1 MSLHQKSSVTEPPAM
16 PHSSRQSFLS
26 APVPDEDA
34 APRWGQRLRRRL
46 LPQSLAART
55 TLLLIGGLGVIQ
67 IIGLTIHAMDRFDF
81 DQRMIYERTRSKMF
95 SYYRAI
101 VETAP
106 SDRDRELAAL
116 HLPENVHITLT
127 PGPEPDMINA
137 RALPPHPPG
146 GHPGDWNGHRPDD
159 MGAIPFFGPWGGG
172 GGPPDHRGGPGGPGG
187 PHGFG
192 PENDGG
198 MGPLPPSMRPE
209 QVLISPTSGR
219 RRAVAFL
226 LPDERRWVT
235 IHYILPQPS
244 LFRSPTFPIAFLI
257 MTFTGGLLILWGV
270 RRLIAPVSTLA
281 AAAEELGRNMNAPPM
296 PEDGPREVARA
307 AHAFNTMAHRIRR
320 YLMDR
325 TLMLT
330 AIGHD
335 LRTPITRLKLR
346 AEFIEDDEMRAKMLN
361 DLDELEAMVAAT
373 LAFGRDA
380 SQREPM
386 GQVNLT
392 AMLQTIADEAA
403 ETHIDAADRIVF
415 VSENMPDVL
424 VRARPMALKRALNN
438 LVTNAVK
445 YGGGARITLLH
456 PIKGNGEDA
465 EEYKV
470 TILIEDDGP
479 GLPTEDLE
487 RMFDPF
493 VRAEQSRNRETG
505 GTGLGLSISRN
516 IIWGLG
522 GDIRLGNRQPH
533 GLRVTVTLV
542 C

>member
-1 MSLHQKSSVTEPPAM
+1 M
-16 PHSSRQSFLS
+16 PHSPRQSFLS
-26 APVPDEDA
+26 APVTDENA
-34 APRWGQRLRRRL
+34 KPGWGQRLRRRL

-81 DQRMIYERTRSKMF
+81 DQRMIYERARSKMF

-116 HLPENVHITLT
+116 PLPENVHITLT
-127 PGPEPDMINA
+127 PGPEPDMIDA
-137 RALPPHPPG
+137 RAVPPHPQ
-146 GHPGDWNGHRPDD
+146 GHPGEWGGHKDD
-159 MGAIPFFGPWGGG
+159 MGPVPFFGPHWPGGS
-172 GGPPDHRGGPGGPGG
+172 PDHRGADSFGPDHHRDAGGPDGHGG

-209 QVLISPTSGR
+209 QVLVSPTSGR

-235 IHYILPQPS
+235 IHYVLPRPS
-244 LFRSPTFPIAFLI
+244 PFRSPTFPIAFLL

-296 PEDGPREVARA
+296 PENGPREVARA

-320 YLMDR
+320 YLTDR

-346 AEFIEDDEMRAKMLN
+346 AEFIEDNEMRAKMLS

-403 ETHIDAADRIVF
+403 ETHVDVADHITF
-415 VSENMPDVL
+415 ISDNMPDVL
-424 VRARPMALKRALNN
+424 VRARPMALKRALSN

-456 PIKGNGEDA
+456 PTKGNGEDA
-465 EEYKV
+465 DEYKV
-470 TILIEDDGP
+470 TVLIEDEGP

>member
-1 MSLHQKSSVTEPPAM
+1 M
-16 PHSSRQSFLS
+16 PSESRPSFLFTP
-26 APVPDEDA
+26 APQA
-34 APRWGQRLRRRL
+34 AEAPPGWWQRLMRRL

-55 TLLLIGGLGVIQ
+55 TLLLMGGLGVIQ
-67 IIGLTIHAMDRFDF
+67 VVGLTIHAMDRFDF
-81 DQRMIYERTRSKMF
+81 DQRMIHEQARSKVF
-95 SYYRAI
+95 TYYRAI

-106 SDRDRELAAL
+106 EDRARELAAL
-116 HLPENVHITLT
+116 HLPEGVSITLT
-127 PGPEPDMINA
+127 PGPEPDMVNGL
-137 RALPPHPPG
+137 ALAPHPQPHMHG
-146 GHPGDWNGHRPDD
+146 PDDWNGRPNGG
-159 MGAIPFFGPWGGG
+159 MGG
-172 GGPPDHRGGPGGPGG
+172 
-187 PHGFG
+187 GFG
-192 PENDGG
+192 PEGHHFGEEGGPGPRGFRWGGRPGGPDGPGEGDGG
-198 MGPLPPSMRPE
+198 MGPLPQSLRPE
-209 QVLISPTSGR
+209 QVMVSPGTGR
-219 RRAVAFL
+219 HRTVAFL

-235 IHYILPQPS
+235 IHYILPRPS

-257 MTFTGGLLILWGV
+257 LTCAGGVLILWGV

-281 AAAEELGRNMNAPPM
+281 AAAEELGRNVNAPPM

-320 YLMDR
+320 YLTDR

-346 AEFIEDDEMRAKMLN
+346 AEFVEDDEMRARMLS

-392 AMLQTIADEAA
+392 ALLQTIADETT
-403 ETHIDAADRIVF
+403 ETCPALEGKVTF
-415 VSENMPDVL
+415 SSEMPDVL
-424 VRARPMALKRALNN
+424 VRARPVALKRALGN
-438 LVTNAVK
+438 LVSNAVK
-445 YGGGARITLLH
+445 YAGGARIILLPPH
-456 PIKGNGEDA
+456 RGAGDDA
-465 EEYKV
+465 DEYRV
-470 TILIEDDGP
+470 TILIEDEGP

-522 GDIRLGNRQPH
+522 GDIRLGNRHPH

>member
-1 MSLHQKSSVTEPPAM
+1 
-16 PHSSRQSFLS
+16 
-26 APVPDEDA
+26 
-34 APRWGQRLRRRL
+34 
-46 LPQSLAART
+46 
-55 TLLLIGGLGVIQ
+55 
-67 IIGLTIHAMDRFDF
+67 
-81 DQRMIYERTRSKMF
+81 
-95 SYYRAI
+95 
-101 VETAP
+101 
-106 SDRDRELAAL
+106 
-116 HLPENVHITLT
+116 
-127 PGPEPDMINA
+127 
-137 RALPPHPPG
+137 
-146 GHPGDWNGHRPDD
+146 
-159 MGAIPFFGPWGGG
+159 
-172 GGPPDHRGGPGGPGG
+172 
-187 PHGFG
+187 
-192 PENDGG
+192 

-219 RRAVAFL
+219 KRAVAFL

>member
-1 MSLHQKSSVTEPPAM
+1 M
-16 PHSSRQSFLS
+16 PHSHRQSFLS
-26 APVPDEDA
+26 APVPDENT
-34 APRWGQRLRRRL
+34 APGWGQKLRRRL

-116 HLPENVHITLT
+116 PLPENVHITLT

-137 RALPPHPPG
+137 RALPRPPG
-146 GHPGDWNGHRPDD
+146 RAGEWNGHRPDD
-159 MGAIPFFGPWGGG
+159 MGAVPFFGPWTGGQHDHRDGPDGTG
-172 GGPPDHRGGPGGPGG
+172 GGPHGPGGS
-187 PHGFG
+187 HGFG

-244 LFRSPTFPIAFLI
+244 PFRSPTFPIAFLI

-296 PEDGPREVARA
+296 PENGPREVARA

-346 AEFIEDDEMRAKMLN
+346 AEFVEDDEMRTKMLN

-386 GQVNLT
+386 GQINLT

-403 ETHIDAADRIVF
+403 ETHIDAADKIMF

-456 PIKGNGEDA
+456 PHKGNGEDA

-470 TILIEDDGP
+470 TILIEDEGP

>member
-1 MSLHQKSSVTEPPAM
+1 MSNSSW
-16 PHSSRQSFLS
+16 SSFLS
-26 APVPDEDA
+26 SPETDESTAPG
-34 APRWGQRLRRRL
+34 WMQRIRQRL

-55 TLLLIGGLGVIQ
+55 TLLLIGGLGIIQ

-81 DQRMIYERTRSKMF
+81 DQRMIYERARSKMF
-95 SYYRAI
+95 TYYRAI

-116 HLPENVHITLT
+116 HLPENITITLT

-137 RALPPHPPG
+137 RALPGRPPFAAHMHQPHEWNGPRADDMAPVPFGPG
-146 GHPGDWNGHRPDD
+146 GPDGGGDGPGRHN
-159 MGAIPFFGPWGGG
+159 G
-172 GGPPDHRGGPGGPGG
+172 GGPFSPDSPGG

-192 PENDGG
+192 PENDQG

-209 QVLISPTSGR
+209 QVLVSPATGR

-235 IHYILPQPS
+235 IHYVLPRPS
-244 LFRSPTFPIAFLI
+244 PFRSPTFPIAFLI

-296 PEDGPREVARA
+296 PENGPREVARA

-320 YLMDR
+320 YLTDR

-346 AEFIEDDEMRAKMLN
+346 AEFIEDDEMRIKMLS

-392 AMLQTIADEAA
+392 AMLQTITDEAA
-403 ETHIDAADRIVF
+403 ETYLDAADQIVF

-424 VRARPMALKRALNN
+424 VRARPMALKRALSN

-456 PIKGNGEDA
+456 PHKGNGEDA
-465 EEYKV
+465 DEYKV
-470 TILIEDDGP
+470 TILIEDEGP

>member
-1 MSLHQKSSVTEPPAM
+1 MSPV
-16 PHSSRQSFLS
+16 SRPFFLFS
-26 APVPDEDA
+26 APLTSA
-34 APRWGQRLRRRL
+34 KTPRGWRQRLMCRL

-67 IIGLTIHAMDRFDF
+67 VVGLTIHAMDRFDF
-81 DQRMIYERTRSKMF
+81 DQRMIHERARSKVF
-95 SYYRAI
+95 TYYRAI

-106 SDRDRELAAL
+106 PDRARELAAL
-116 HLPENVHITLT
+116 QLPEGVSMTLT
-127 PGPEPDMINA
+127 PGPEPDMVNG
-137 RALPPHPPG
+137 LVLPSHPPPHMHGPD
-146 GHPGDWNGHRPDD
+146 DWNGHPD
-159 MGAIPFFGPWGGG
+159 GTGEGRGFGPHGFHWSG
-172 GGPPDHRGGPGGPGG
+172 HPGGPGEG
-187 PHGFG
+187 DP
-192 PENDGG
+192 G
-198 MGPLPPSMRPE
+198 MGPLPQSLRPE
-209 QVLISPTSGR
+209 QVMVSPIPGR
-219 RRAVAFL
+219 HRTVAFL

-235 IHYILPQPS
+235 IHYVLPRPS

-257 MTFTGGLLILWGV
+257 MTFAGGILILWGV

-281 AAAEELGRNMNAPPM
+281 AAAEELGRNVNAPPM
-296 PEDGPREVARA
+296 PADGPREVARA

-320 YLMDR
+320 YLTDR

-346 AEFIEDDEMRAKMLN
+346 AEFVEDDEIRAKMLS

-380 SQREPM
+380 AQREPM

-392 AMLQTIADEAA
+392 ALLQTIADETT
-403 ETHIDAADRIVF
+403 ETCPLLEDKVTF
-415 VSENMPDVL
+415 LSETPDNVL
-424 VRARPMALKRALNN
+424 VRARPVALKRALGN
-438 LVTNAVK
+438 LVSNAVK
-445 YGGGARITLLH
+445 YAGEARIVLL
-456 PIKGNGEDA
+456 PPQRGEGDDA
-465 EEYKV
+465 GEYKV
-470 TILIEDDGP
+470 TILIEDEGP

-522 GDIRLGNRQPH
+522 GDIRLGNRNPH

>member
-1 MSLHQKSSVTEPPAM
+1 MSNSSW
-16 PHSSRQSFLS
+16 SSFLS
-26 APVPDEDA
+26 SPETDESTAPG
-34 APRWGQRLRRRL
+34 WMQRIRQRL

-55 TLLLIGGLGVIQ
+55 TLLLIGGLGIIQ

-81 DQRMIYERTRSKMF
+81 DQRMIYERARSKMF
-95 SYYRAI
+95 TYYRAI

-116 HLPENVHITLT
+116 HLPENITITLT

-137 RALPPHPPG
+137 RALPGRPPFAAHMHQPHE
-146 GHPGDWNGHRPDD
+146 WNGPRADD
-159 MGAIPFFGPWGGG
+159 MGPVPFGPGGPDGGGDGPGRHNG
-172 GGPPDHRGGPGGPGG
+172 GGPFSPDSPGG

-192 PENDGG
+192 PENDQG

-209 QVLISPTSGR
+209 QVLVSPATGR

-235 IHYILPQPS
+235 IHYVLPRPS
-244 LFRSPTFPIAFLI
+244 PFRSPTFPIAFLI

-296 PEDGPREVARA
+296 PENGPREVARA

-320 YLMDR
+320 YLTDR

-346 AEFIEDDEMRAKMLN
+346 AEFIEDDEMRIKMLS

-392 AMLQTIADEAA
+392 AMLQTITDEAA
-403 ETHIDAADRIVF
+403 ETYLDAADQIVF

-424 VRARPMALKRALNN
+424 VRARPMALKRALSN

-456 PIKGNGEDA
+456 PHKGNGEDA
-465 EEYKV
+465 DEYKV
-470 TILIEDDGP
+470 TILIEDEGP

>member
-1 MSLHQKSSVTEPPAM
+1 MQPLPGS
-16 PHSSRQSFLS
+16 SFLS
-26 APVPDEDA
+26 APPPAEKPPGA
-34 APRWGQRLRRRL
+34 WPRLWRRL

-55 TLLLIGGLGVIQ
+55 TLLLIGGLGIIQ
-67 IIGLTIHAMDRFDF
+67 IIGLTIHALDRFDF
-81 DQRMIYERTRSKMF
+81 DQRMIYERARSKMF
-95 SYYRAI
+95 TYYRAI

-116 HLPENVHITLT
+116 HLPESVHITLT

-137 RALPPHPPG
+137 MALPPRPQHHMPPG
-146 GHPGDWNGHRPDD
+146 EWNGGHMPDD
-159 MGAIPFFGPWGGG
+159 MSPVPFSH
-172 GGPPDHRGGPGGPGG
+172 GGPHGPGGPFGPDSPGG

-192 PENDGG
+192 PENDPG
-198 MGPLPPSMRPE
+198 MGPLPQSMRPE
-209 QVLISPTSGR
+209 QVLITPTSGR

-235 IHYILPQPS
+235 IHYTLPRPS
-244 LFRSPTFPIAFLI
+244 PFRSPTFPIAFLI
-257 MTFTGGLLILWGV
+257 MTFAGGILILWGV
-270 RRLIAPVSTLA
+270 RRLIAPVSTLG
-281 AAAEELGRNMNAPPM
+281 AAAEELGRNVNAPPM
-296 PEDGPREVARA
+296 PEDGPSEVARA

-320 YLMDR
+320 YLTDR

-346 AEFIEDDEMRAKMLN
+346 AEFIEDDEMRAKMLG

-392 AMLQTIADEAA
+392 ALLQTIADEAA
-403 ETHIDAADRIVF
+403 ETYLDAADNIAF
-415 VSENMPDVL
+415 SSEMPDVL
-424 VRARPMALKRALNN
+424 VRARPMALKRALSN
-438 LVTNAVK
+438 LVTNAIK
-445 YGGGARITLLH
+445 YGGGVRIVLLPPH
-456 PIKGNGEDA
+456 KGAGENGA
-465 EEYKV
+465 ESTV

-522 GDIRLGNRQPH
+522 GDIRLGNRHPH

>member
-1 MSLHQKSSVTEPPAM
+1 MSPA
-16 PHSSRQSFLS
+16 PRPSFLFSSPPTS
-26 APVPDEDA
+26 AEPSPGW
-34 APRWGQRLRRRL
+34 RQRLMRRL

-67 IIGLTIHAMDRFDF
+67 VVGLTIHAMDRFDF
-81 DQRMIYERTRSKMF
+81 DQRMIHERARSKVF
-95 SYYRAI
+95 TYYRAI

-106 SDRDRELAAL
+106 TDRARELAAL
-116 HLPENVHITLT
+116 HLPEGVSMTLT
-127 PGPEPDMINA
+127 PGPEPDMVNGL
-137 RALPPHPPG
+137 ALPSHPPPHMHG
-146 GHPGDWNGHRPDD
+146 PDDWNGHPGG
-159 MGAIPFFGPWGGG
+159 MGASGGFGPEGHHFGD
-172 GGPPDHRGGPGGPGG
+172 GGPGPHGFHWPGHPGGPGEG
-187 PHGFG
+187 DP
-192 PENDGG
+192 G
-198 MGPLPPSMRPE
+198 MGPLPQSLRPE
-209 QVLISPTSGR
+209 QVMVSPGTGR
-219 RRAVAFL
+219 HRTVAFL

-235 IHYILPQPS
+235 IHYVLPRPS

-257 MTFTGGLLILWGV
+257 MTFAGGILILWGV

-281 AAAEELGRNMNAPPM
+281 AAAEELGRNVNAPPM

-320 YLMDR
+320 YLTDR

-346 AEFIEDDEMRAKMLN
+346 AEFVEDDEMRAKMLS

-392 AMLQTIADEAA
+392 ALLQTIADETT
-403 ETHIDAADRIVF
+403 ETCPLLEGKVTF
-415 VSENMPDVL
+415 SSETPDVL
-424 VRARPMALKRALNN
+424 VRARPVALKRALGN
-438 LVTNAVK
+438 LVSNAVK
-445 YGGGARITLLH
+445 YAGGARIVLLH
-456 PIKGNGEDA
+456 PHRGEGDDA
-465 EEYKV
+465 DEYKV
-470 TILIEDDGP
+470 TILIEDEGP

-522 GDIRLGNRQPH
+522 GDIRLGNRNPH

>member
-1 MSLHQKSSVTEPPAM
+1 MSPAFRSSSLFSAPPPAET
-16 PHSSRQSFLS
+16 PPGWR
-26 APVPDEDA
+26 
-34 APRWGQRLRRRL
+34 QRLLRRL
-46 LPQSLAART
+46 VPQSLAART
-55 TLLLIGGLGVIQ
+55 TLLLMGGLGIIQ
-67 IIGLTIHAMDRFDF
+67 VIGLTIHAMDRFDF
-81 DQRMIYERTRSKMF
+81 DQRMIHEKAHSKVF
-95 SYYRAI
+95 AYYRAI

-106 SDRDRELAAL
+106 ADRARELAAL
-116 HLPENVHITLT
+116 HLPEGISITLT
-127 PGPEPDMINA
+127 PGPEPDMVNGLV
-137 RALPPHPPG
+137 LPPHGPPHMHGPDDWG
-146 GHPGDWNGHRPDD
+146 GHPNGG
-159 MGAIPFFGPWGGG
+159 M
-172 GGPPDHRGGPGGPGG
+172 GPGGPGG
-187 PHGFG
+187 FEPGGHHPADDGGPHGFHWPGRPGG
-192 PENDGG
+192 PGEGDG
-198 MGPLPPSMRPE
+198 MGPLPQSLRPE
-209 QVLISPTSGR
+209 QVMISPTPGR
-219 RRAVAFL
+219 HRTVAFL

-235 IHYILPQPS
+235 IHYVLPRPS
-244 LFRSPTFPIAFLI
+244 LFRSPTFPIAFLL
-257 MTFTGGLLILWGV
+257 MTSTGGILILWGV

-281 AAAEELGRNMNAPPM
+281 AAAEELGRNVNAPPM

-320 YLMDR
+320 YLTDR

-346 AEFIEDDEMRAKMLN
+346 AEFVEDDEMRAKMLG

-392 AMLQTIADEAA
+392 ALLQTIADETT
-403 ETHIDAADRIVF
+403 ETCPLMEGKVTF
-415 VSENMPDVL
+415 SSEAPDVL
-424 VRARPMALKRALNN
+424 VRARPVALKRALGN
-438 LVTNAVK
+438 LVSNAVK
-445 YGGGARITLLH
+445 YAGGARILLLH
-456 PIKGNGEDA
+456 PHRGEGDDA
-465 EEYKV
+465 DEYKV
-470 TILIEDDGP
+470 TILIDDDGP
-479 GLPTEDLE
+479 GLQAEDLE

-522 GDIRLGNRQPH
+522 GDIRLGNRHPH

>member
-1 MSLHQKSSVTEPPAM
+1 MSAFP
-16 PHSSRQSFLS
+16 QSFLS
-26 APVPDEDA
+26 EQKTETSPTGG
-34 APRWGQRLRRRL
+34 WWQRLRRRL

-81 DQRMIYERTRSKMF
+81 DQRMINAQARSKVF
-95 SYYRAI
+95 TYYRAI

-106 SDRDRELAAL
+106 SDRARELAAL
-116 HLPENVHITLT
+116 PLPPGVTITLT
-127 PGPEPDMINA
+127 PGPEPDMVNGVVM
-137 RALPPHPPG
+137 PPHGPHRMHPPEEDWHDHMPFEGDRHDHPPFGPG
-146 GHPGDWNGHRPDD
+146 GHDGPDGPGDGD
-159 MGAIPFFGPWGGG
+159 
-172 GGPPDHRGGPGGPGG
+172 PGL
-187 PHGFG
+187 
-192 PENDGG
+192 
-198 MGPLPPSMRPE
+198 GPLPQSLRPE
-209 QVLISPTSGR
+209 QVMISPDTRGR
-219 RRAVAFL
+219 RRTIAFL

-235 IHYILPQPS
+235 IHYIQPRPS

-257 MTFTGGLLILWGV
+257 KTFTGGLLILWGV

-281 AAAEELGRNMNAPPM
+281 AAAEELGRNVNAPPM

-346 AEFIEDDEMRAKMLN
+346 AEFVEDDEMRAKMLS
-361 DLDELEAMVAAT
+361 DLDELESMVAAT

-380 SQREPM
+380 AQREPM
-386 GQVNLT
+386 GQINLT
-392 AMLQTIADEAA
+392 ALLQTIADEAA
-403 ETHIDAADRIVF
+403 ETCPDMADRIAF
-415 VSENMPDVL
+415 VSEMPDVH
-424 VRARPMALKRALNN
+424 VRARPMALKRALSN
-438 LVTNAVK
+438 LVTNAIK
-445 YGGGARITLLH
+445 YGGGVQIVLL
-456 PIKGNGEDA
+456 PPRPGEGEDA
-465 EEYKV
+465 DESRV

>member
-1 MSLHQKSSVTEPPAM
+1 M
-16 PHSSRQSFLS
+16 PHIPQQSFLS
-26 APVPDEDA
+26 PPEPEKQPDSG
-34 APRWGQRLRRRL
+34 RWRLWRRRL

-55 TLLLIGGLGVIQ
+55 TLLLIGGLGIIQ

-81 DQRMIYERTRSKMF
+81 DQRMINAQARSKVF
-95 SYYRAI
+95 TYYRAI

-106 SDRDRELAAL
+106 SDRARELASL
-116 HLPENVHITLT
+116 HLPEGVSITLT
-127 PGPEPDMINA
+127 PGPEPDMVNG
-137 RALPPHPPG
+137 LVMPPPPHHMHRPG
-146 GHPGDWNGHRPDD
+146 GWMPPDD
-159 MGAIPFFGPWGGG
+159 MGPPPFDQGHHHHPFGP
-172 GGPPDHRGGPGGPGG
+172 DGPGGPGG
-187 PHGFG
+187 PDG
-192 PENDGG
+192 PGEGDPG
-198 MGPLPPSMRPE
+198 MGPLPQSLRPE
-209 QVLISPTSGR
+209 QVMISPGMGR
-219 RRAVAFL
+219 RRTVAFL

-235 IHYILPQPS
+235 IHYITPRPS

-281 AAAEELGRNMNAPPM
+281 AAAEELGRNVNAPPM
-296 PEDGPREVARA
+296 PEDGPLEVARA

-346 AEFIEDDEMRAKMLN
+346 AEFIEDGEMRTKMLA

-380 SQREPM
+380 AQREPM

-392 AMLQTIADEAA
+392 ALLQTIADEAA
-403 ETHIDAADRIVF
+403 ETYPEAADRITF
-415 VSENMPDVL
+415 IHAETPDTHI
-424 VRARPMALKRALNN
+424 RTRPVALKRALNN
-438 LVTNAVK
+438 LVTNAIK
-445 YGGGARITLLH
+445 YGGGVRITLNPPH
-456 PIKGNGEDA
+456 HGTGGDQGED
-465 EEYKV
+465 V
-470 TILIEDDGP
+470 ITLLIEDDGP
-479 GLPTEDLE
+479 GLPAEDLE

-522 GDIRLGNRQPH
+522 GDIRLTNRQPH
-533 GLRVTVTLV
+533 GLRVTVTLI